1 MPVGPRPRGPRL
13 TVGDIFQTHG
23 EAFRRSHALSES
35 QRKAMR
41 DIEACRTPVLGGRVD
56 VCACCGLERPVF
68 YSCRNRHCPTCQSLA
83 QARWIESRMARVLPC
98 DYFHVV
104 FTVPDELLAPLAM
117 RNRAVFFDIL
127 FSAASQTLLALGKDE
142 KRLGALMGLTAVL
155 HTWTRDLRFHPHV
168 HCIVTGGGL
177 DPEGRWKASKR
188 DYLFPV
194 AVLSKLF
201 CGKVLAALDEV
212 YRQGGLTLRG
222 VEGFGGDVPDDVV
235 WRRLLK
241 KSYQQKWVS
250 YAKPP
255 FDGPD
260 SVFQYLGRYTHR
272 VGLSNHRLVSATDDV
287 VTFHTWGEETASLH
301 PHEFI
306 RRFLQHVLPDGFVK
320 VRHYGL
326 LAPGNVNTKLATAR
340 DVLLRALPPPATPS
354 PSTQGES
361 TVKDDSPSWQK
372 LLHRLTG
379 IDASRCP
386 NCGGPFISRPLL
398 RPRPE
403 DTS

>member
-155 HTWTRDLRFHPHV
+155 HTWTRDLRVHPNV

-194 AVLSKLF
+194 TVLSKLF

-250 YAKPP
+250 YASTSCP
-255 FDGPD
+255 
-260 SVFQYLGRYTHR
+260 
-272 VGLSNHRLVSATDDV
+272 
-287 VTFHTWGEETASLH
+287 TASS
-301 PHEFI
+301 
-306 RRFLQHVLPDGFVK
+306 RC
-320 VRHYGL
+320 
-326 LAPGNVNTKLATAR
+326 ATTACW
-340 DVLLRALPPPATPS
+340 PPAT
-354 PSTQGES
+354 ST
-361 TVKDDSPSWQK
+361 PSWPRRATSSFVPC
-372 LLHRLTG
+372 HR
-379 IDASRCP
+379 RQH
-386 NCGGPFISRPLL
+386 L
-398 RPRPE
+398 RPRCRARRPSRTIPLPGRSSSTVSPASTPPDAPTAVDPSSRARSSVLARRTPRE
-403 DTS
+403 APQRTQYGHHPAAGPAREHCADPRATEADSPCRASSIPSRPYLDRAIAPPRRP